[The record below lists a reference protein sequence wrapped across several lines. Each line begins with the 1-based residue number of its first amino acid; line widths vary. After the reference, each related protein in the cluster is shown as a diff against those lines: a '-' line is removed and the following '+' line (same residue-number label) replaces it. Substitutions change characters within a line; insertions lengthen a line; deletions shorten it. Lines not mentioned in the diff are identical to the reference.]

1 MEGNIVYIYALLDEQ
16 NNITY
21 IGKSSSPKVRLYAH
35 SSSLPYSNPRAK
47 ILDYFYDTEDYWI
60 KKMLSEGHPLQ
71 NREIDVAMEKW
82 DIGDIISIFKRI
94 DKKILNKT
102 TGVIYKSINDA
113 SIKINLN
120 PTTIKS
126 ILEKPTHKL
135 KKLYDLEYI
144 N

>member
-21 IGKSSSPKVRLYAH
+21 IGKSSSPKVRLYTH

-71 NREIDVAMEKW
+71 NREIDVATEKW

-135 KKLYDLEYI
+135 KKLYDLKYI